1 MKHNYRIVALV
12 MLVFVVVSFVTN
24 LMDPM
29 GTDLQ
34 ASFHLNEA
42 QLGYL
47 SFAMFIAYAV
57 MSLPA
62 GLLVERFSAKAV
74 LIAAFLLAILG
85 ALAIAAHPTFAT
97 VLPAFFFM
105 GVGFAMLQV
114 VTIPLLRVAAG
125 GEHMAFLGNMS
136 QLIFALGSAVS
147 PYAYVYLVNGLKSPA
162 ASRNIF
168 FSTLSQI
175 APPGLLWVS
184 LYWVIT
190 VILLVTVLTIA
201 IMRWPRLE
209 LTEDEKIG
217 SASVVLGL
225 LKRKTVWLYLIGVIC
240 YVGTEQGVATK
251 IKGFLVNCHQ
261 VDPDLADK
269 VAVSGFWGAMAI
281 GCAVGLGL
289 LKLLDSRTV
298 LWVFSAGGVLTLL
311 VALFTPSATVA
322 LFALPMLGF
331 WCSVG
336 CPIVFALA
344 LNSVERHHGTL
355 TGLLCT
361 GIVGG
366 GFLPPIIGHIA
377 DSFGPLGL
385 RYGLLAIL
393 VTWGYLFSMGLW
405 ARPLVNNVTIGSQ
418 AKAGY
423 TAGHSAH
430 V

>member
-1 MKHNYRIVALV
+1 MKPNYRIVVLV

-34 ASFHLNEA
+34 ASFHLNET

-74 LIAAFLLAILG
+74 LIAAFLLSTLG
-85 ALAIAAHPTFAT
+85 AFAIAVHPSFAT

-147 PYAYVYLVNGLKSPA
+147 PYAYVYLVNGLKRPA

-190 VILLVTVLTIA
+190 VILLVTILTIT

-217 SASVVLGL
+217 SFSVVLEL

-251 IKGFLVNCHQ
+251 IKGFLVNCHH

-298 LWVFSAGGVLTLL
+298 LWAFSAGGALTLL
-311 VALFTPSATVA
+311 LALFTPSATVA

-405 ARPLVNNVTIGSQ
+405 ARPLVNNVTIRSH
-418 AKAGY
+418 AKAGFP
-423 TAGHSAH
+423 AGNPTH

>member
-85 ALAIAAHPTFAT
+85 ALAIAVHPTFAT

-147 PYAYVYLVNGLKSPA
+147 PYAYVYLVDGLKRPA
-162 ASRNIF
+162 ASRSVF

-251 IKGFLVNCHQ
+251 IKGFLVNCHH

-289 LKLLDSRTV
+289 LKLLDSRTI
-298 LWVFSAGGVLTLL
+298 LWVFSAGGALTLL
-311 VALFTPSATVA
+311 LALFTPSATVA

-418 AKAGY
+418 SKAEFP
-423 TAGHSAH
+423 AGSSAH